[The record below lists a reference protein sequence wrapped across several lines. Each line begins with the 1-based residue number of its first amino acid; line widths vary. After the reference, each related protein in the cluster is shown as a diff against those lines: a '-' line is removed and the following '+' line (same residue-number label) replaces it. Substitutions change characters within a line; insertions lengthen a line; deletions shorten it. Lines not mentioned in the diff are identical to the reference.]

1 MYSIKDIANEIN
13 KLNPDLEDFIKLLE
27 SNQDACAEHI
37 SKEQNIFIRFFK
49 IEIGLLY
56 LTTHSNKFLYAP
68 FRSLQTYFFENVKEH
83 SRSPFI
89 IRKFTLDSELDSNNH
104 ICAHVTNV
112 KKYLPKYLKNKL
124 NKSTPKPVKQI
135 QPDKLSLKVF
145 ENYVKCL
152 KNLTSTEAENYLNQ
166 MKDNSFNSIREEYMD
181 IIFSKCKVSI
191 KLQQELV
198 SYSVAYR
205 IMNQESL
212 AISKYM
218 YLDRLRIKNLGHKLK
233 IPFPWEVF
241 DDRHSDYQPFIIG
254 ITKSINPS
262 LQQISYLYGALI
274 ILKVAVQQKPNPVYS
289 HFITHLEAALSQPD
303 CQSIVK
309 ELKQNYDLL
318 KTVI

>member
-13 KLNPDLEDFIKLLE
+13 KLNPDLEHFIELLE
-27 SNQDACAEHI
+27 SNQGDCAEHI
-37 SKEQNIFIRFFK
+37 SKEQNIFIKLFK

-56 LTTHSNKFLYAP
+56 LTTHANKFLYAP
-68 FRSLQTYFFENVKEH
+68 FKSLQKYFFENIKEH

-89 IRKFTLDSELDSNNH
+89 TRKFTLDSNNH

-124 NKSTPKPVKQI
+124 KKSTPKQFKQI

-145 ENYVKCL
+145 ENYVKRL
-152 KNLTSTEAENYLNQ
+152 KNLTSTEAENYLKQ

-181 IIFSKCKVSI
+181 IIFSKCKASI

-198 SYSVAYR
+198 YYQIPYR

-233 IPFPWEVF
+233 IPLPWEIF
-241 DDRHSDYQPFIIG
+241 DDRYSDYQPFIIG

-274 ILKVAVQQKPNPVYS
+274 IFKVAVQQEPNPVYS